1 MQICDKKINVLLI
14 NNFENCADMF
24 LRKTLS
30 IALLTAASSAVFAQ
44 GLVLNNDDLRTDLN
58 WLNQQGVINIST
70 STWPLSGDE
79 IQRALSQAK
88 VTHPAQQKVINSVLN
103 ALKADNDTV
112 KVGAFAGTDIKDI
125 PQAFG
130 NNHKSQYEGSVEFNA
145 GGENWDAKIRV
156 NAEKDPQIDSGHD
169 ANVEGSYVAG
179 KLWNQWVVAGQIP
192 TWWGPGHDGSLIRG
206 DASRPVYGVTM
217 QRAVQDAFENKWL
230 SWIGPWQYQLFAGQ
244 LDDYK
249 AVPNAKLLGMR
260 VTARPVPALELGASR
275 TLQIGGDGQPN
286 SFKAYWNAII
296 GKDNGC
302 TNTDCIGV
310 DNPSNQLAG
319 FDARLHLQPLFNIP
333 VSVYGQY
340 IGEDEA
346 GYLPSKKMYLAGADY
361 SSIVKN
367 MPYQLYAEWADT
379 RTNGDVKGISYSH
392 HQYTDGYYQHGFPLG
407 HAIGGDGQMYS
418 VGGDIRFDPMNRL
431 SGRAMVVKVNESNL
445 AINKAF
451 PKEDKIKAL
460 DLTWTHYIK
469 PDLPLKINGW
479 ISDSDLEGNDSGA
492 SIGIEIPLER
502 KMFGF

>member
-1 MQICDKKINVLLI
+1 
-14 NNFENCADMF
+14 MF

-30 IALLTAASSAVFAQ
+30 IALLATASSAVFAQ

-112 KVGAFAGTDIKDI
+112 KVGAFAETDIKNI

-130 NNHKSQYEGSVEFNA
+130 DNQKSQYQGSLEFNA

-169 ANVEGSYVAG
+169 VNVEGSYVAG
-179 KLWNQWVVAGQIP
+179 KLWNQWLVAGQIP

-244 LDDYK
+244 LDGYK
-249 AVPNAKLLGMR
+249 AVPHAKLLGMR
-260 VTARPVPALELGASR
+260 VTARPVPALEIGASR
-275 TLQIGGDGQPN
+275 AIQIGGDGQPD
-286 SFKAYWNAII
+286 SFKAYWNAVI

-302 TNTDCIGV
+302 TENSCVGE
-310 DNPSNQLAG
+310 DNASNQLAG
-319 FDARLHLQPLFNIP
+319 FDARLQLQPLFNIP

-346 GYLPSKKMYLAGADY
+346 GGLPSKKMYLAGADY
-361 SSIVKN
+361 SSMINN
-367 MPYQLYAEWADT
+367 MPYQIYAEWADT
-379 RTNGDVKGISYSH
+379 RTNGDVRGISYNH

-407 HAIGGDGQMYS
+407 HAMGGDGQMYS
-418 VGGDIRFDPMNRL
+418 VGGDIRFDVMNRL
-431 SGRAMVVKVNESNL
+431 SGRAMVVKVNQSNL

-451 PKEDKIKAL
+451 PKDDEIKAL

-479 ISDSDLEGNDSGA
+479 VSDSDLEGNDAGA
-492 SIGIEIPLER
+492 SIGVEIPLER